1 MKQLDISICIPTYNR
16 KKYLKYTINSILS
29 QIDLVNINKIEI
41 CISDNCST
49 DGTTEYIKDIQIK
62 SPIKISYRSNA
73 TNIGADANFLNAVEM
88 AQGKYCWLMGSDDA
102 ATPGSIN
109 KLLQEIETSNDIYL
123 CNRIDC
129 DSELVPIF
137 NRYWLDRNIGETCF
151 NLNDQDQFELYS
163 KKANSIGAFF
173 SYLSSIIFKR
183 SKWTSIKI
191 NKIFIGTAYSHVY
204 MLLSFIKSGCNLKY
218 IPDHLVLCRGGND
231 SFLLPGNGGGVD
243 RIILDI
249 NGYSLLAR
257 TLFNDNKVFY
267 FSLLRGLKKEHPEIK
282 TIIMLRYL
290 SDNVKW
296 KDIKGCLHI
305 DLYSQALVSLI
316 GISRPLMMLLK
327 KVKDFYILHKLDYFI
342 KYLGR

>member
-16 KKYLKYTINSILS
+16 RKYLKYTIDSIFS
-29 QIDLVNINKIEI
+29 QIDSVNFNNIEI

-49 DGTTEYIKDIQIK
+49 DGTSEYIKGIQINP
-62 SPIKISYRSNA
+62 PIKISYRSNA
-73 TNIGADANFLNAVEM
+73 TNIGADANFLSAVEM

-102 ATPGSIN
+102 ASPGSIN
-109 KLLQEIETSNDIYL
+109 KLLQEIKSNNDIYL

-137 NRYWLDRNIGETCF
+137 NRYWLDRSIGETCF
-151 NLNDQDQFELYS
+151 NLNDQNQFEIYS
-163 KKANSIGAFF
+163 KNAKSIGAFF

-183 SKWTSIKI
+183 SRWISIKI
-191 NKIFIGTAYSHVY
+191 DEIFIGTAYSHVY

-231 SFLLPGNGGGVD
+231 GFLMPGKGGGVD

-249 NGYSLLAR
+249 NGYSLLAK
-257 TLFNDNKVFY
+257 TLFYDNKVFY

-282 TIIMLRYL
+282 TIILLRYL

-296 KDIKGCLHI
+296 KSIKAYLHI

-316 GISRPLMMLLK
+316 GISRPLMILLK
-327 KVKDFYILHKLDYFI
+327 KIKDFL
-342 KYLGR
+342 YLR